1 MTRISVVDDPP
12 AVVAELLNEAAA
24 AGSHIVLTGGSTP
37 RVAYELA
44 AARDPDWSSATVWW
58 GDERC
63 VPPGDERSNY
73 GMAAAALLDRLPS
86 DRRPR
91 IMRME
96 AERGADVGAAAYE
109 ARVRE
114 ELGAGSR
121 FDLVLLGLGGDGH
134 MASLFPGKPA
144 ITERERLVV
153 GVPDAGLEPYVAR
166 VTMTLPLLNAA
177 TRRIFLVTGADK
189 ASAVAK
195 AFGPRDVAIVPAG
208 EAADPLV
215 ILDAA
220 AAAELQA

>member
-73 GMAAAALLDRLPS
+73 GMAAAALLDRLPP

-96 AERGADVGAAAYE
+96 AERGADAGADAYE
-109 ARVRE
+109 LRVRE

-144 ITERERLVV
+144 ITERERMVV

-166 VTMTLPLLNAA
+166 ITMTLPLINAA
-177 TRRIFLVTGADK
+177 TRRIFLITGADK

-220 AAAELQA
+220 AAAELEA